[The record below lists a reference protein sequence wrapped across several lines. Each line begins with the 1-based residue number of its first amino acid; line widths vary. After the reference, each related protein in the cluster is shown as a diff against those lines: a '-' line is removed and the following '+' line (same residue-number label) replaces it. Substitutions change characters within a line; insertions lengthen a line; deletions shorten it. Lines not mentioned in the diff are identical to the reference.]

1 MRFANA
7 AVLGP
12 SPARGVERS
21 AACSRCR
28 AGCPL
33 AHPAPLPILPVPTP
47 YYTSAEERGAA
58 RGRDFSPEP
67 LAPTAYAGQDVVA
80 EEEDTRLLELLRSQV
95 GARLRHGAIQLV
107 QPSDG
112 VDGLP

>member
-1 MRFANA
+1 MAW
-7 AVLGP
+7 
-12 SPARGVERS
+12 S
-21 AACSRCR
+21 AACRL
-28 AGCPL
+28 L
-33 AHPAPLPILPVPTP
+33 AAAAVQAAHLLTLLPAHLPAPAPHH
-47 YYTSAEERGAA
+47 TSAEERGAA
-58 RGRDFSPEP
+58 RGRGFSPEP

-95 GARLRHGAIQLV
+95 GTTLRHGSLQLV